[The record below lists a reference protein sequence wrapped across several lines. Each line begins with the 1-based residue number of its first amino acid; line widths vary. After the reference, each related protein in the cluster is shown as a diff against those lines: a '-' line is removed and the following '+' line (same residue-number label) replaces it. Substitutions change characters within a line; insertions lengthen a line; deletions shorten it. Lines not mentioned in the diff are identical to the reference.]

1 MIIDR
6 LFDAVKQR
14 GPVCVGL
21 DTSLQLLPASLLA
34 KLPPAQAA
42 LAFNQEVID
51 ATVDVCACF
60 KVQIAH
66 YEAMGV
72 DGLSCY
78 RDTIAYAH
86 DKGALVIGDVKRGD
100 IASTGEMYARAH
112 MDGEFATDMI
122 TVNPYMGW
130 DAISP
135 YLPYLERGDK
145 GIFVL
150 IRTSNPSAQDFQE
163 INCGDRSLFLRVAS
177 KVAEWGKN
185 YIGDCGYS
193 AIGGVVGA
201 TGPEQLATVRSEFPL
216 VFFLVPG
223 YGAQGGGGK
232 DVAPAFRDRN
242 GAVVNASRSIIGAY
256 RGQPDGDRR
265 YTHYA
270 RTAAFTMREDITQWQ
285 ER

>member
-6 LFDAVKQR
+6 LFDAVKER

-21 DTSLQLLPASLLA
+21 DTSVQLLPTPLLTR
-34 KLPPAQAA
+34 LSPARAA
-42 LAFNQEVID
+42 LTFNQEVID

-66 YEAMGV
+66 YEALGV

-78 RDTIAYAH
+78 RDTVAYAH

-100 IASTGEMYARAH
+100 IASTGEMYAYAH
-112 MDGEFATDMI
+112 MAGEFAVDMI
-122 TVNPYMGW
+122 TVNPYMGR

-135 YLPYLERGDK
+135 YLPYLKRGDK
-145 GIFVL
+145 GLFIL

-163 INCGDRSLFLRVAS
+163 LDCGSRSLFLRVAS
-177 KVAEWGKN
+177 AVAEWGRD
-185 YIGDCGYS
+185 YIGSCGYS

-201 TGPEQLATVRSEFPL
+201 TGSEQLAMVRAEFPSI
-216 VFFLVPG
+216 FFLVPG
-223 YGAQGGGGK
+223 YGVQGGGGR
-232 DVAPAFRDRN
+232 DIAQAFRDGN
-242 GAVVNASRSIIGAY
+242 GAVVNASRSIIGAH

-265 YTHYA
+265 YGHYA
-270 RTAAFTMREDITQWQ
+270 RAAALAMREDIDRWL
-285 ER
+285 EG